1 MARPTDPNL
10 VKTIMGWN
18 QVVGIDLE
26 GTGSYQTLRVSDYQM
41 GSKQTGDAPS
51 YVTGLS
57 DRTAWT
63 KGPVEIDGSVTFP
76 YTFDQSG
83 TISGKDM
90 WEKGAELCKDIT
102 ASFGIKTGTT
112 AAGGVTETVS
122 GCKINSASLSC
133 SAGEPIQVS
142 CDIWGISTDTTN
154 TSSTDEPQLWE
165 SGVNYSSG
173 VYASG
178 DNSGQTSLTIVQVP
192 MFDAVTVKGAPDG
205 MYIVGFSIEINN
217 NLQRNYTMGCAEDG
231 FSTTG
236 SIGSTT
242 AYPSPWGLN
251 ATSITAGQR
260 TVTGTV
266 TWQSDVEGDLSTIMG
281 SGLGNLEITI
291 QGSSE
296 SITLTMINV
305 LWNAAPP
312 SVGSGDRITCE
323 SGFTALGSGGISND
337 GFDALTIT

>member
-1 MARPTDPNL
+1 MARPTDPNT

-18 QVVGIDLE
+18 QVVGIDLT
-26 GTGSYQTLRVSDYQM
+26 GNGSYQTLRVSDYQM
-41 GSKQTGDAPS
+41 GSKQSGDAPA

-63 KGPVEIDGSVTFP
+63 KGPVEIDGSITFP
-76 YTFDQSG
+76 YTFDQAN

-90 WEKGAELCKDIT
+90 WLKGAELAKDIT
-102 ASFGIKTGTT
+102 ESFGIKTGTT
-112 AAGGVTETVS
+112 AAGGVTETVA
-122 GCKINSASLSC
+122 GCKINTASLSC

-142 CDIWGISTDTTN
+142 CEIWGISTDTTN
-154 TSSTDEPQLWE
+154 LSSTDSPQLWD
-165 SGVNYSSG
+165 SSDNYPSG

-178 DNSGQTSLTIVQVP
+178 DDSGQDTLTIVQVP
-192 MFDAVTVKGAPDG
+192 MWDAVTVKGAPNG
-205 MYIVGFSIEINN
+205 MYVVGFSVEINN

-231 FSTTG
+231 FDTTG
-236 SIGSTT
+236 SIGSTV

-251 ATSITAGQR
+251 ASSITAGQR
-260 TVTGTV
+260 TISGTI
-266 TWQSDVEGDLSTIMG
+266 TWQSDIDGDLSTIMG
-281 SGLGNLEITI
+281 SGLGNLEIDI
-291 QGSSE
+291 QGSTE
-296 SITLTMINV
+296 SITLKMINV

-323 SGFTALGSGGISND
+323 SGFTAIGSGGTSND